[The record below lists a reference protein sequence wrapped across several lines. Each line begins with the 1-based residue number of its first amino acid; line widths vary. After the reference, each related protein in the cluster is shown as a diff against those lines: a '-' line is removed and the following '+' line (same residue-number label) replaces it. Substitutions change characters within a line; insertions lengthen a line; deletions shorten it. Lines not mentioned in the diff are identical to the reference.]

1 MLEDSRGGRRG
12 QAAWPPVTL
21 LVLAI
26 CGLAIAADGY
36 DVVIYGAVIPSLLH
50 EGGWGLTP
58 AGAGLI
64 GSVALIGM
72 LIGATTVGSLT
83 DVLGRRKTLIAC
95 LTWCSV
101 MTGLCATAT
110 SPEMFGLFRFLAGL
124 GFGGVL
130 PTASALSG
138 EYSHPKTR
146 NLVFAIIFS
155 GFPVGGIIAAF
166 VGMSVIPGFGWQ
178 AMFLLGLLPLVLIV
192 PVALKYLPESLVFLQ
207 AKGRYAEAE
216 KTAGR
221 WNVGLQSAPREATAS
236 PQSPTAVGMDAT
248 DGMSPVKAL
257 FSRNYVVATLCFL
270 AMSCLCLFMIYGYN
284 TWLPEIM
291 RRAGYSSGSALGFL
305 LMFNIGAVVGQL
317 LISLAADRLGSKP
330 VIVTTSLL
338 AGAAVILLSLRLPTA
353 VLYAAVAL
361 GGVGAMGT
369 QTFVLAYVS
378 KHYPARMGAT
388 ALGWTLGFGRLGS
401 MLAPPLLGLIIGA
414 GLAYQWNFYALAV
427 PGLIGAAL
435 IGLIPRASGDTAPV
449 GRVSTEGSA
458 RSLPEPT

>member
-1 MLEDSRGGRRG
+1 M
-12 QAAWPPVTL
+12 

-26 CGLAIAADGY
+26 CGIAIVADGY

-50 EGGWGLTP
+50 EPGWGLTP

-64 GSVALIGM
+64 GSFALIGM
-72 LIGATTVGSLT
+72 LIGATTVGTLT
-83 DVLGRRKTLIAC
+83 DILGRRRMLIGC
-95 LTWCSV
+95 LIWFSA
-101 MTGLCATAT
+101 MTGLCALAT
-110 SPEMFGLFRFLAGL
+110 SPEVFGLFRFLAGL
-124 GFGGVL
+124 GLGGVL

-166 VGMSVIPGFGWQ
+166 TGMFVIPRFGWQ
-178 AMFLLGLLPLVLIV
+178 AMFLLGLLPLVLVV
-192 PVALKYLPESLVFLQ
+192 PVALKFLPESIAFLR
-207 AKGRYAEAE
+207 AKGRDAEAE
-216 KTAGR
+216 KTARR
-221 WNVGLQSAPREATAS
+221 WDIALEGTPTEASASA
-236 PQSPTAVGMDAT
+236 QSPTGT
-248 DGMSPVKAL
+248 GPGSMSPVKAL

-305 LMFNIGAVVGQL
+305 LMFNLGAVVGQL
-317 LISLAADRLGSKP
+317 LISLAADRIGSKP
-330 VIVTTSLL
+330 VIVTTCLL
-338 AGAAVILLSLRLPTA
+338 AGVAVILLSLRLPTA
-353 VLYAAVAL
+353 VLYVAVAL

-369 QTFVLAYVS
+369 QTFVLAYIS
-378 KHYPARMGAT
+378 KYYPVRMGAT
-388 ALGWTLGFGRLGS
+388 ALGWALGFGRLGS

-427 PGLIGAAL
+427 PGVIGAAL
-435 IGLIPRASGDTAPV
+435 IGLVPRAAGEAAPV
-449 GRVSTEGSA
+449 GHASTDGTV

>member
-1 MLEDSRGGRRG
+1 MQEESRGGSGDR
-12 QAAWPPVTL
+12 ATWPPVTL

-26 CGLAIAADGY
+26 CGLAIVADGY

-50 EGGWGLTP
+50 EHGWGLTP

-64 GSVALIGM
+64 GSFALIGM
-72 LIGATTVGSLT
+72 LIGATTVGTLT
-83 DVLGRRKTLIAC
+83 DILGRRRMLIGC
-95 LTWCSV
+95 LIWFSV

-110 SPEMFGLFRFLAGL
+110 SPEAFGAFRFLAGL
-124 GFGGVL
+124 GLGGVL

-138 EYSHPKTR
+138 EYSHPKAR

-166 VGMSVIPGFGWQ
+166 TGMFVIPRFGWQ

-192 PVALKYLPESLVFLQ
+192 PVAWKFLPESIAFLR
-207 AKGRYAEAE
+207 AKGRHAEAE
-216 KTAGR
+216 RTARR
-221 WNVGLQSAPREATAS
+221 WNVPVRDTREETSATA
-236 PQSPTAVGMDAT
+236 QAPTGAGT
-248 DGMSPVKAL
+248 DTMSPVKTL
-257 FSRNYVVATLCFL
+257 LSRDYIVATLCFL

-305 LMFNIGAVVGQL
+305 LMFNLGAVVGQL

-330 VIVTTSLL
+330 IIVTTCLL
-338 AGAAVILLSLRLPTA
+338 AGVAVMLLSLRLPTA
-353 VLYAAVAL
+353 VLYTAVAL

-378 KHYPARMGAT
+378 KYYPVRMGAT

-401 MLAPPLLGLIIGA
+401 MLAPPLLGVIIGA
-414 GLAYQWNFYALAV
+414 GLAFQWNFYALAV
-427 PGLIGAAL
+427 PALIGAVL
-435 IGLIPRASGDTAPV
+435 IGLVPRAPGEKAPV
-449 GRVSTEGSA
+449 EQASPEGSV
-458 RSLPEPT
+458 RTLPEPT

>member
-1 MLEDSRGGRRG
+1 MQEESRKGSGGK
-12 QAAWPPVTL
+12 ATWPPVTL

-26 CGLAIAADGY
+26 CGLAIVADGY

-50 EGGWGLTP
+50 EHGWGLTP

-64 GSVALIGM
+64 GSFALIGM
-72 LIGATTVGSLT
+72 LVGATTVGTLT
-83 DVLGRRKTLIAC
+83 DILGRRKMLIGC
-95 LTWCSV
+95 LTWFSV

-110 SPEMFGLFRFLAGL
+110 SPEMFGAFRFLAGL
-124 GFGGVL
+124 GLGGVL

-138 EYSHPKTR
+138 EYSHPKAR

-166 VGMSVIPGFGWQ
+166 TGMFVIPRFGWQ

-192 PVALKYLPESLVFLQ
+192 PVALKFLPESIAFLR
-207 AKGRYAEAE
+207 AKGKHAEAE
-216 KTAGR
+216 RTARR
-221 WNVGLQSAPREATAS
+221 WNVPVRDTREETSATA
-236 PQSPTAVGMDAT
+236 QAPTGAGT
-248 DGMSPVKAL
+248 DTMSPVKAL
-257 FSRNYVVATLCFL
+257 LSRDYIVATLCFL

-305 LMFNIGAVVGQL
+305 LMFNLGAVVGQL

-330 VIVTTSLL
+330 IIVTTCLL
-338 AGAAVILLSLRLPTA
+338 AGAAVTLLSLRLPTT

-361 GGVGAMGT
+361 AGVGAMGT

-378 KHYPARMGAT
+378 KYYPVRMGAT

-401 MLAPPLLGLIIGA
+401 MLAPPLLGIIIGA
-414 GLAYQWNFYALAV
+414 GLAFQWNFYALAV
-427 PGLIGAAL
+427 PAVIGAVL
-435 IGLIPRASGDTAPV
+435 IGLVPRAPGEKAPV
-449 GRVSTEGSA
+449 GQASVEGSV
-458 RSLPEPT
+458 RTLPEPT

>member
-1 MLEDSRGGRRG
+1 MLEDSRGGSRG
-12 QAAWPPVTL
+12 TATWPPVTL

-26 CGLAIAADGY
+26 CGIAIVADGY

-50 EGGWGLTP
+50 EHGWGLTP

-64 GSVALIGM
+64 GSFALIGM
-72 LIGATTVGSLT
+72 LIGATTVGTLT
-83 DVLGRRKTLIAC
+83 DTLGRRRMLIGC
-95 LTWCSV
+95 LAWFSV

-110 SPEMFGLFRFLAGL
+110 SPETFGLFRFLAGL
-124 GFGGVL
+124 GLGGVL

-138 EYSHPKTR
+138 EYSHPKAR

-155 GFPVGGIIAAF
+155 GFPVGGIIAALT
-166 VGMSVIPGFGWQ
+166 GMSVIPRFGWQ
-178 AMFLLGLLPLVLIV
+178 AMFLLGLLPLVVVV
-192 PVALKYLPESLVFLQ
+192 PVALKFLPESIAFLQ
-207 AKGRYAEAE
+207 AKGRHAEAE
-216 KTAGR
+216 KTARR
-221 WNVGLQSAPREATAS
+221 WNITLEDTPQEGPASAQAPAATGPGGA
-236 PQSPTAVGMDAT
+236 
-248 DGMSPVKAL
+248 SPVKAL
-257 FSRNYVVATLCFL
+257 FSRNYAVATLCFL
-270 AMSCLCLFMIYGYN
+270 TMSCLCLFMIYGYN

-291 RRAGYSSGSALGFL
+291 GRAGYSAGSALGFL
-305 LMFNIGAVVGQL
+305 LMFNFGAVVGQL
-317 LISLAADRLGSKP
+317 LLSLVADRLGSKP
-330 VIVTTSLL
+330 IIVTTCLL
-338 AGAAVILLSLRLPTA
+338 AGAAVVLLSLRLPTA

-378 KHYPARMGAT
+378 KYYPVRMGAT
-388 ALGWTLGFGRLGS
+388 AMGWALGFGRIGS

-435 IGLIPRASGDTAPV
+435 IGLVPRAPGDAAPV
-449 GRVSTEGSA
+449 EHATADVTA

>member
-1 MLEDSRGGRRG
+1 MLKDSHGGSRGN
-12 QAAWPPVTL
+12 ATWPPVTL

-26 CGLAIAADGY
+26 CGIAIVADGY

-50 EGGWGLTP
+50 EHGWGLTP

-64 GSVALIGM
+64 GSFALIGM
-72 LIGATTVGSLT
+72 LIGATTLGTLT
-83 DVLGRRKTLIAC
+83 DTLGRRKMLIAC
-95 LTWCSV
+95 LAWFSV

-110 SPEMFGLFRFLAGL
+110 SPEVFGLFRFLAGL
-124 GFGGVL
+124 GLGGVL

-138 EYSHPKTR
+138 EYSHPKAR

-155 GFPVGGIIAAF
+155 GFPVGGIIAALT
-166 VGMSVIPGFGWQ
+166 GMSVIPRFGWQ
-178 AMFLLGLLPLVLIV
+178 AMFLLGLLPLVLVV
-192 PVALKYLPESLVFLQ
+192 PLALKFLPESIAFLRS
-207 AKGRYAEAE
+207 KGRYAEAE
-216 KTAGR
+216 KTARR
-221 WNVGLQSAPREATAS
+221 WNIALDDAAEEGPAPT
-236 PQSPTAVGMDAT
+236 QSPTATGPS
-248 DGMSPVKAL
+248 GISPVKAL
-257 FSRNYVVATLCFL
+257 FSRDYAVATLCFL
-270 AMSCLCLFMIYGYN
+270 VMSCLCLFMIYGYN

-291 RRAGYSSGSALGFL
+291 GRAGYSSGSALGFL
-305 LMFNIGAVVGQL
+305 LMFNLGAVVGQL

-330 VIVTTSLL
+330 IIVTTYLL
-338 AGAAVILLSLRLPTA
+338 SGVAVVLLSLRLPTA

-378 KHYPARMGAT
+378 KYYPVRMGAT
-388 ALGWTLGFGRLGS
+388 ALGWALGFGRVGS

-427 PGLIGAAL
+427 PGVIGAAL
-435 IGLIPRASGDTAPV
+435 IGLVPRAPGDPAPV
-449 GRVSTEGSA
+449 EHPSADGTA

>member
-1 MLEDSRGGRRG
+1 MLEDSRGGSRG
-12 QAAWPPVTL
+12 QTTWPPVTV

-26 CGLAIAADGY
+26 CGLAIVADGY

-64 GSVALIGM
+64 GSFALIGM
-72 LIGATTVGSLT
+72 LIGATTVGTLT
-83 DVLGRRKTLIAC
+83 DTLGRRKTLIAC
-95 LTWCSV
+95 LTWFSV

-110 SPEMFGLFRFLAGL
+110 SPELFGFFRFLAGL
-124 GFGGVL
+124 GLGGVL

-155 GFPVGGIIAAF
+155 GFPVGGIIAAL
-166 VGMSVIPGFGWQ
+166 VGMSVIPQYGWQ
-178 AMFLLGLLPLVLIV
+178 AMFLLGLLPLILVV
-192 PVALKYLPESLVFLQ
+192 PVALKFLPESITFLR
-207 AKGRYAEAE
+207 AKGRHAEAE
-216 KTAGR
+216 KTARR
-221 WNVGLQSAPREATAS
+221 WNIDLEEAPQEATTSA
-236 PQSPTAVGMDAT
+236 QSPSDAAGR

-257 FSRNYVVATLCFL
+257 FSRDYVAATLCFL

-305 LMFNIGAVVGQL
+305 LMFNLGAVVGQL
-317 LISLAADRLGSKP
+317 LISFAADRLGSKP
-330 VIVTTSLL
+330 IIVTTYLL
-338 AGAAVILLSLRLPTA
+338 AGAAVILLSLRLPTV
-353 VLYAAVAL
+353 VLYAAVAM

-369 QTFVLAYVS
+369 QTFLLAHVS
-378 KHYPARMGAT
+378 KHYPVRMGAT
-388 ALGWTLGFGRLGS
+388 ALGWALGFGRIGS
-401 MLAPPLLGLIIGA
+401 MLAPPLLGLIIWA

-427 PGLIGAAL
+427 PGLIGAVL
-435 IGLIPRASGDTAPV
+435 IGLVPRAPGDAAPATRASAD
-449 GRVSTEGSA
+449 GTA

>member
-1 MLEDSRGGRRG
+1 MHVESRGGSG
-12 QAAWPPVTL
+12 GKATWPLVTL

-26 CGLAIAADGY
+26 CGIAIVADGY

-50 EGGWGLTP
+50 EHGWGLTP

-72 LIGATTVGSLT
+72 LIGATTVGTLT
-83 DVLGRRKTLIAC
+83 DTVGRRRMLIGSLA
-95 LTWCSV
+95 WFSV
-101 MTGLCATAT
+101 MTSLCATAT
-110 SPEMFGLFRFLAGL
+110 SPELFGVFRFLAGL
-124 GFGGVL
+124 GLGGVL

-138 EYSHPKTR
+138 EYSHPKAR

-166 VGMSVIPGFGWQ
+166 TGMSVIPRFGWQ
-178 AMFLLGLLPLVLIV
+178 AMFLLGLLPLVLVV
-192 PVALKYLPESLVFLQ
+192 PVAWKFLPESITFLQ
-207 AKGRYAEAE
+207 AKGRHAEAE
-216 KTAGR
+216 STARR
-221 WNVGLQSAPREATAS
+221 WNISLEDTREKTSASTQATS
-236 PQSPTAVGMDAT
+236 GSGSNDP
-248 DGMSPVKAL
+248 SPVKAL
-257 FSRNYVVATLCFL
+257 LSRDYVVATLCFL
-270 AMSCLCLFMIYGYN
+270 AMSCLCLFMIYGFN

-305 LMFNIGAVVGQL
+305 LMFNLGAVVGQL

-330 VIVTTSLL
+330 VIVTTCLQ
-338 AGAAVILLSLRLPTA
+338 AGLAVILLSLRLPTA

-361 GGVGAMGT
+361 GGVGAMGA

-378 KHYPARMGAT
+378 DYYPVRMGAT

-414 GLAYQWNFYALAV
+414 GLAFQWNFYALAV
-427 PGLIGAAL
+427 PGVIGAAL
-435 IGLIPRASGDTAPV
+435 IGLVPRAPGEQAPV
-449 GRVSTEGSA
+449 AHTSA
-458 RSLPEPT
+458 DGPVRSLPEPT